1 MINVTKNEGGVIL
14 KLSAPTLDRVNAP
27 ELRAIAAEAVNAGS
41 QWVEVDCSTLEFID
55 SSGVGALLHV
65 NNLLDQERRP
75 VRLTGVS
82 GTVLSVLELVRVHR
96 LFAVEPK

>member
-14 KLSAPTLDRVNAP
+14 KLNVSTLDRVNAP
-27 ELRAIAAEAVNAGS
+27 ELRVIAAEAVDAES
-41 QWVEVDCSTLEFID
+41 QWVEVNCSTLDFID

-65 NNLLDQERRP
+65 NNLLAQEKRP

-82 GTVLSVLELVRVHR
+82 APVLSVLELVRVHR